1 MIIIMMMIIIIIII
15 NIKLTYLGA
24 VAKTT
29 EGDDQDKFGVA
40 LGIWPFLAGSF
51 RWEVFIFHG

>member
-1 MIIIMMMIIIIIII
+1 LAPIIIIIII
-15 NIKLTYLGA
+15 IIIKLTYLGA

-29 EGDDQDKFGVA
+29 EGDDQDEFGVT